1 MSAPSRPNPALLI
14 LALLLGIAWGWWPVH
29 ASDEALE
36 PDLALTYGEA
46 DMVEIATGTPQPQAL
61 APSVTSVITA
71 RDIEA
76 MGATD
81 LDEVLETV
89 AGIHVARSVR
99 AYNPI
104 YVIRGIYAE
113 TNPQVLVLVNGLPI
127 TNLFVGDRSQVWGGM
142 PVQAIARIE
151 IIRGPGSAVYGADA
165 FAGVIN
171 IITKGGADIRGLEVG
186 TRAGRF
192 LTREIWLL
200 AGRQEGT
207 RGHAF
212 SLEAGTTDGAT
223 PLIEADAQSQLD
235 ALFGTA
241 ASLAPGPANLGRR
254 WLELR
259 LELERSR
266 WRLRAGYQGR
276 RRVGTGAGV
285 AQALDPVGRNAADR
299 YNADLA
305 LRLWE
310 GETSGGRL
318 RVAIFNTSARSRLRL
333 YPPGA
338 FGGAF
343 PEGVLGN
350 PDVNERHLRLELE
363 GLFTGWSGHRLRL
376 GLGAAHARLY
386 KVRESRNFAYAGGGL
401 VPLGGLT
408 DVSFTAPFVQERG
421 RRIYYALAQ
430 DEWDLARDWRLTAG
444 LRYDRYSDFGS
455 TLNPRAALVWQSSYA
470 LTTKLLFGRAFRA
483 PSFAELY
490 NINNPVALGN
500 PELRPETI
508 RTWELAFD
516 YRPAEELRGTL
527 SLFRYRWRDIIRFVP
542 DPAPAT
548 TWTARNTGS
557 QSGQGLELELR
568 WRPAAHLALRG
579 HYAYQRAQ
587 AGGADPGNAPHHL
600 AYLRLDWEPLPR
612 WALDLQARWVGERP
626 RIASDARPP
635 LSGYAWADLTLRRR
649 GLAKHLEFA
658 AAVRNLLNADR
669 REPTLPGQGTP
680 APIPQDLPL
689 PGRSWWLELRYR
701 PQPL

>member
-1 MSAPSRPNPALLI
+1 MAAALLCPA
-14 LALLLGIAWGWWPVH
+14 ALRA
-29 ASDEALE
+29 ADELPE
-36 PDLALTYGEA
+36 PDLALTYGEEGV
-46 DMVEIATGTPQPQAL
+46 VEIATGVPQLQAL

-81 LDEVLETV
+81 LDEILETV
-89 AGIHVARSVR
+89 PGIHVARSVR

-104 YVIRGIYAE
+104 YVIRGIYSE
-113 TNPQVLVLVNGLPI
+113 TNPQVLVLVNGVPI

-171 IITKGGADIRGLEVG
+171 VITKSGADIQGLEAGARV
-186 TRAGRF
+186 GRF
-192 LTREIWLL
+192 LTREAWLL
-200 AGRQEGT
+200 AGRQEGR
-207 RGHAF
+207 RGYAL
-212 SLEAGTTDGAT
+212 SLEAGTTDGAR
-223 PLIEADAQSQLD
+223 PLIQADAQTQLD
-235 ALFGTA
+235 ALLGSA
-241 ASLAPGPANLGRR
+241 ASLAPGPASLGRR
-254 WLELR
+254 WAELR
-259 LELERSR
+259 LELERPH

-285 AQALDPVGRNAADR
+285 AQALDPEGRNAADR
-299 YNADLA
+299 YNADLE

-310 GETSGGRL
+310 GADSRGRL
-318 RVAIFNTSARSRLRL
+318 RASAFNSSARSRLRL

-350 PDVNERHLRLELE
+350 PDVNERHLRLELT
-363 GLFTGWSGHRLRL
+363 GLYTGWAGHRLRL
-376 GLGAAHARLY
+376 GAGAAGARLY
-386 KVRESRNFAYAGGGL
+386 KVRESRNFAYAAGGL
-401 VPLGGLT
+401 APLGGLQ
-408 DVSFTAPFVQERG
+408 DVSFTAPFVQERS
-421 RRIYYALAQ
+421 RRLYWALGQ

-444 LRYDRYSDFGS
+444 LRYDHYSDFGG

-500 PELRPETI
+500 PALRPETI

-516 YRPAEELRGTL
+516 YRPAEALRGAL
-527 SLFRYRWRDIIRFVP
+527 SLFRYRWEDIIRFVP

-557 QSGQGLELELR
+557 QTGQGLELELS
-568 WRPAAHLALRG
+568 WRPLAHLALRG

-587 AGGADPGNAPHHL
+587 AAGQDPGNAPHHL
-600 AYLRLDWEPLPR
+600 GYLRLDWEPRPL
-612 WALDLQARWVGERP
+612 WALDLQGRWVGKRP
-626 RIASDARPP
+626 RSPGDGRPP
-635 LSGYAWADLTLRRR
+635 LGGYAWADLTLRRR
-649 GLAKHLEFA
+649 GLARRLELA
-658 AAVRNLLNADR
+658 GSVRNLFDRDR
-669 REPTLPGQGTP
+669 REPTLPALGGP
-680 APIPQDLPL
+680 APIPGDLPL

-701 PQPL
+701 PQPS